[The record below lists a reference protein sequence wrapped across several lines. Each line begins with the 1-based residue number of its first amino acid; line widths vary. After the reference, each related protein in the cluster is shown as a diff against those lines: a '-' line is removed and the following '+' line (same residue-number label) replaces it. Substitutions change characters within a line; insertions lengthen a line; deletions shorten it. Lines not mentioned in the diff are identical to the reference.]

1 MRGCGHEASERS
13 DWLGRLDHRGLVL
26 FPILAPTP
34 ALPRTQEREKF
45 GFGRDGGGL
54 LMLSPD
60 SRTVATE
67 ILRPPAGFA
76 LEHAAITTYSLD
88 LDVLLALPLAVLAQS
103 DQGIEELLAD
113 PMLTLEALREA
124 GQRLDIFVNETSI
137 AVPHTNRALFAML
150 EECVH
155 PVRAPNGGA
164 FHPKVWVVHFIGE
177 SGESM
182 LRVAVVSRNLTYDRS
197 WDTALVTE
205 AQASS
210 KKPLEASQALG
221 DLLRALPGMAV
232 HGLDDE
238 IAEQLQRMAEQ
249 AERTAFPAPARLK
262 NPVYFEA
269 LGLEGAEDEK
279 WYPWEIGQDLLAIAP
294 FVNRTGLDALVSR
307 STGQRTLISRRE
319 ALDELPESAL
329 EAWNEVMVLSDAA
342 IEETEEG
349 SGSSDLHAKL
359 IALERGRRVIWYLGS
374 ANFTAAAYAGR
385 NVEVIASINGPNDA
399 RAKTDG
405 YGIQQFRESGFL
417 NLCEPYRRLERAP
430 EDDIIKQARDRLER
444 AREALA
450 QSGLGI
456 ACERDGDKWRWTLD
470 GRIELPEGV
479 SVAVWPVSLRE
490 DQAQTFDPPMSWPLP
505 VSRLTALVA
514 FRLRAEAD
522 VDDIRFVLKLPT
534 SGMPEG
540 RVSRILKNLIDT
552 PERFLQFLRALLG
565 GLDGMT
571 DWATG
576 EPGGAW
582 QGDWG
587 IGFAGETLLEDLVR
601 TAAREPERLA
611 PIRRLIE
618 DLQSSPEGRDIVP
631 PGFMEI
637 WDVVDAAAENSD
649 CGSGP

>member
-1 MRGCGHEASERS
+1 M
-13 DWLGRLDHRGLVL
+13 
-26 FPILAPTP
+26 LA
-34 ALPRTQEREKF
+34 
-45 GFGRDGGGL
+45 
-54 LMLSPD
+54 PD

-150 EECVH
+150 EQCVH

-164 FHPKVWVVHFIGE
+164 FHPKVWVVRFVGE
-177 SGESM
+177 AGESM

-205 AQASS
+205 AQSSS

-238 IAEQLQRMAEQ
+238 IAGQLQSIAEQ
-249 AERTAFPAPARLK
+249 AERTAFPAPARFK
-262 NPVYFEA
+262 GPVYFES
-269 LGLEGAEDEK
+269 LGLAGAEAER
-279 WYPWEIGQDLLAIAP
+279 WYPWEVGQDLLAIAP
-294 FVNRTGLDALVSR
+294 FVNRTGLDALVNR
-307 STGQRTLISRRE
+307 SSGQRTLISRRE
-319 ALDELPESAL
+319 ALDDLPESAL
-329 EAWNEVMVLSDAA
+329 EAWSEVMVLSDAA
-342 IEETEEG
+342 IDETEEG
-349 SGSSDLHAKL
+349 AGSSDLHAKL
-359 IALERGRRVIWYLGS
+359 IALEHKRRVTWYLGS

-405 YGIQQFRESGFL
+405 YGIEQFRESGFL

-430 EDDIIKQARDRLER
+430 EDEILRQARDRLER

-456 ACERDGDKWRWTLD
+456 ACERDGDEWRWALD

-479 SVAVWPVSLRE
+479 SVAVWPVSVRE
-490 DQAQTFDPPMSWPLP
+490 DQAQTFDPPVFWPLP
-505 VSRLTALVA
+505 IGRLTAFVA

-540 RVSRILKNLIDT
+540 RVSRILKDLIDT

-582 QGDWG
+582 QGDWAG
-587 IGFAGETLLEDLVR
+587 GFAGETLLEDLVR
-601 TAAREPERLA
+601 AAARDPERLA

-618 DLQSSPEGRDIVP
+618 DLQSTSEGRDIVP
-631 PGFMEI
+631 PGFIEI

-649 CGSGP
+649 CDLGRAP

>member
-1 MRGCGHEASERS
+1 
-13 DWLGRLDHRGLVL
+13 
-26 FPILAPTP
+26 
-34 ALPRTQEREKF
+34 
-45 GFGRDGGGL
+45 
-54 LMLSPD
+54 MLSPD

-76 LEHAAITTYSLD
+76 LERATITTYSLD

-155 PVRAPNGGA
+155 PVRAPSGGA
-164 FHPKVWVVHFIGE
+164 FHPKVWVVRFVAE
-177 SGESM
+177 TGESM
-182 LRVAVVSRNLTYDRS
+182 LRISVVSRNLTYDRS

-205 AQASS
+205 AQAGS

-232 HGLDDE
+232 HGLDDGS
-238 IAEQLQRMAEQ
+238 ALQLQRMAEQ
-249 AERTAFPAPARLK
+249 AERTAFPAPARFR
-262 NPVYFEA
+262 NPVYFET
-269 LGLEGAEDEK
+269 LGLEGAQDER

-294 FVNRTGLDALVSR
+294 FVNRTGLDALVNR

-319 ALDELPESAL
+319 ALDDLPESAL

-349 SGSSDLHAKL
+349 SGNSDLHAKL

-385 NVEVIASINGPNDA
+385 NVEVIASINGPNDE

-417 NLCEPYRRLERAP
+417 NLCEPYRRLAQAA
-430 EDDIIKQARDRLER
+430 DDEALKHARDRLER
-444 AREALA
+444 AQEALA
-450 QSGLGI
+450 QADLGI
-456 ACERDGDKWRWTLD
+456 ECERDGDEWRWALD
-470 GRIELPEGV
+470 GRIDLPEGV
-479 SVAVWPVSLRE
+479 SVAVWPVSVRE
-490 DQAQTFDPPMSWPLP
+490 EQAQTFDPPVSWPLP
-505 VSRLTALVA
+505 MSRLTAFVA

-534 SGMPEG
+534 TGMPEG
-540 RVSRILKNLIDT
+540 RVSRILKDLIDT
-552 PERFLQFLRALLG
+552 PERFLQFLQALLG

-587 IGFAGETLLEDLVR
+587 AGIHGETLLEDLVR
-601 TAAREPERLA
+601 AAAREPERLA

-618 DLQSSPEGRDIVP
+618 DLQASPEGRDIVP
-631 PGFMEI
+631 PGFMDI
-637 WDVVDAAAENSD
+637 WRVVDESVNT
-649 CGSGP
+649 GNPE